1 MAQSVGRWPSAHKV
15 RGSVPSTEEGNQVWW
30 YLPVIPALGEWRLG
44 DRNIGSL
51 RLAWVSRA
59 WSNKAT
65 LWWFSADHMWV

>member
-15 RGSVPSTEEGNQVWW
+15 RGSIPSTEEIRYGGTCLSYQH
-30 YLPVIPALGEWRLG
+30 LGSGGWG
-44 DRNIGSL
+44 IRNIGSL